1 MTTEA
6 EHQVD
11 GVALPRGAVRLDKVS
26 RSFRITHERN
36 LTIKETIL
44 RGRRVAATHRWALK
58 DVDLDISPG
67 QAVGVIGENGAG
79 KSTLL
84 KVVAGILPPKSGT
97 VRTGGSVAAML
108 ELGAGFHPDFTG
120 RENVFMNGAIMGL
133 SEREVRQRLGTI
145 IDFSELAES
154 IDMPVRTYSSG
165 MTMRLAFSIASHVNP
180 DILLLDEVL
189 AVGDEAFQRKCMGR
203 IFDFRRGGG
212 TLLLVSHD
220 ATNIERVCDRVIL
233 IKDGS
238 IIADGGADDV
248 LKEYHRQLSRRE
260 SKAPEQGAPASDE
273 ADEPNAWGNHKVV
286 ISNAHLEGP
295 EGDAL
300 SFVSG
305 DPVVVTFDIEAHEPV
320 PQPCF
325 GISFWTVE
333 GQMLWGTNTNLDDFP
348 TEMLVGRRTVRFEID
363 ELPLHEGRFTFQVAV
378 VSGDYSEVYHWIDRC
393 DEFDVFKDAGGIGV
407 VRVRGRWSVH
417 AASMDPSG

>member
-1 MTTEA
+1 MTEIEPRSSDTP
-6 EHQVD
+6 
-11 GVALPRGAVRLDKVS
+11 LPPGTVRLRAVS

-44 RGRRVAATHRWALK
+44 RGRRVTATHRWALK
-58 DVDLDISPG
+58 DVDLEIAPG

-84 KVVAGILPPKSGT
+84 KVVAGILPPNSGT
-97 VRTGGSVAAML
+97 IQTGGSVAAML

-133 SEREVRQRLGTI
+133 SERDIRDRLGAI

-233 IKDGS
+233 IKDGAV
-238 IIADGGADDV
+238 IADGAAEEV

-260 SKAPEQGAPASDE
+260 AKPQDPGDSAPQERAES
-273 ADEPNAWGNHKVV
+273 NSWGNHKVL
-286 ISNAHLEGP
+286 ISNARLEGP
-295 EGDAL
+295 DGDAL

-305 DPVVVTFDIEAHEPV
+305 DPVAVVFDIEAHEPV

-325 GISFWTVE
+325 GVSFWTVE
-333 GQMLWGTNTNLDDFP
+333 GQMLWGTNTNLDEFP
-348 TEMLVGRRTVRFEID
+348 TEVLVGRRTIRFEID
-363 ELPLHEGRFTFQVAV
+363 ELPLHEGRFTFQVAA